1 MKRHLFVLTGI
12 LLVSSGCARSANV
25 EQERTALMAADRSWS
40 ESVKDLDKF
49 VSFVASD
56 ATFVSAR
63 YAGREGP
70 GGRSRDIQADVVRA
84 RIHAGVVRDEGR
96 GRGGR

>member
-1 MKRHLFVLTGI
+1 MKRHLFVLTGV
-12 LLVSSGCARSANV
+12 LLAASGCARSVNI
-25 EQERTALMAADRSWS
+25 EQETTALMAADRSWS

-56 ATFVSAR
+56 ATFYPPGMPVVKGQEAVRETFKQMSSAPGFD
-63 YAGREGP
+63 AGL
-70 GGRSRDIQADVVRA
+70 
-84 RIHAGVVRDEGR
+84 VRDEGR